1 MKKHRLFSLILS
13 ALILTS
19 CGGAASDPTV
29 TSDTPDT
36 TTEPIETDPE
46 YIYPDKDYGGHEFV
60 FLNLE
65 TCGWREPP
73 PRPRRRR
80 TENSINDAMYERNA
94 RVGDRF
100 NVTFSEIC
108 GTKEELSKLIRTA
121 VTAGDDVY
129 DAAFC
134 PVDNI
139 SALMSDGILTDLLKV
154 SSLNLSEA
162 WWDNDVIEA
171 GTMNDKCYLASSDIT
186 FFLFEATWI
195 LYFNGRTGSTR

>member
-1 MKKHRLFSLILS
+1 MSRTKRLT
-13 ALILTS
+13 ALLLMAFLASQTFA
-19 CGGAASDPTV
+19 CGDTG
-29 TSDTPDT
+29 TPDETTDNSGT
-36 TTEPIETDPE
+36 TTEAETTDPLLPTE
-46 YIYPDKDYGGHEFV
+46 TADFGEREFTV
-60 FLNLE
+60 ITTTVLQYVYSDEQN
-65 TCGWREPP
+65 GSPV
-73 PRPRRRR
+73 
-80 TENSINDAMYERNA
+80 NDAMYERNA

-100 NVTFSEIC
+100 NVTFSEITA
-108 GTKEELSKLIRTA
+108 TKEELSKLIRTA

-171 GTMNDKCYLASSDIT
+171 GTINDKCYLASSDIT
-186 FFLFEATWI
+186 FFPFEATWI
-195 LYFNGRTGSTR
+195 LYFN